1 MRSLA
6 PAALAAVA
14 TIAGLGAGC
23 ESGDDTTPWTDPLA
37 IRRDALYKV
46 ESVDSGDTLTLR
58 YDDAG
63 RIPYAEAVAVRLL
76 GVESP
81 AADESRNPVFAE
93 EARAELARLVSAG
106 WVRLEFDNE
115 ENRPPRRS
123 DESLAT
129 PMEAFVFALPPSRGV
144 QETLTNSW
152 ILERGFG
159 RRRPTARLHAG
170 PASHYLERLDQAEAR
185 ARASRQGL
193 WLVSR

>member
-1 MRSLA
+1 MRSVVLV
-6 PAALAAVA
+6 ALALLA
-14 TIAGLGAGC
+14 TGC
-23 ESGDDTTPWTDPLA
+23 ESGDDATPWTDPLA

-63 RIPYAEAVAVRLL
+63 RIAYAESVSVRLL

-81 AADESRNPVFAE
+81 AADDSRNPVFAG
-93 EARAELARLVSAG
+93 EARAELGKLLSAG

-129 PMEAFVFALPPSRGV
+129 PMEAFVFALPPARGV
-144 QETLTNSW
+144 QETMANAW
-152 ILERGFG
+152 ILERGLG

-170 PASHYLERLDQAEAR
+170 PASHYLERLDEAEAR
-185 ARASRQGL
+185 ARASRRGL
-193 WLVSR
+193 WLVSG